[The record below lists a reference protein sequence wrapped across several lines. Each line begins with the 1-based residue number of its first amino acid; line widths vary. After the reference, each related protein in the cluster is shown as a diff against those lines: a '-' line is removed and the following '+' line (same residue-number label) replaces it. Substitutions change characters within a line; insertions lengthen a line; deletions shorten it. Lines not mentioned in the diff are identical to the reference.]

1 MTIQKSRTLVVWCA
15 DWPVAAALG
24 DAGLPRHLPA
34 AVFAQ
39 NRVQAYNQAAREFGI
54 KRGMRRRDAQS
65 RCPEVQVLAA
75 DEARD
80 ARVFEEVLVR
90 LEELRPGV
98 MPLRPGLVAL
108 RSPARFYGGEAEA
121 GAAIAEC
128 VVGLGIWDVR
138 IGIADELF
146 TAEQAAR
153 SAGLQETYAV
163 PADGGSTAFLRALPV
178 HVLED
183 ANAVSLLQRLGL
195 TTLGGLADLPG
206 ADVKARFGAQAA
218 WVRQVIHGEGARP
231 VTGRTPPPELATE
244 VAFEPPLDSA
254 EAVCF
259 SARQS
264 AEGLV
269 KGLAARQEVCVE
281 VRIEVETEVVNL
293 SVAPGSL
300 SGSQPTRVWAHP
312 RWFSAADLIDRL
324 HWQLVGTLRVGD
336 IRSAVTGVRF
346 VPEVVVPESVHADGL
361 WGGTDERV
369 ERGVARVQGLIGH
382 EGVVRPVLQGGRSPR
397 DRQAQVPW
405 GDRPTTLRDRA
416 LPWPGSIPSPAPAR
430 VLADPWPAEV
440 CDQAGRPV
448 VVLPRGGLSGDPAR
462 YRPSAGQGSTE
473 PWQRV
478 ASWAGPWPVT
488 EGWWEPDGGRR
499 IARFQ
504 LVGVDGRAW
513 LATFDTDHW
522 LTEASYD

>member
-1 MTIQKSRTLVVWCA
+1 MSAAHAMNRTLVVWCA
-15 DWPVAAALG
+15 DWPVASALG
-24 DAGLPRHLPA
+24 EQGLPRHLPA

-39 NRVQAYNQAAREFGI
+39 NRVQASNQAARDFGI

-75 DEARD
+75 DELRD
-80 ARVFEEVLVR
+80 TRAFEEVLTR

-128 VVGLGIWDVR
+128 VVGLGVWDVR

-163 PADGGSTAFLRALPV
+163 PVEGGSAAFLRALPV

-183 ANAVSLLQRLGL
+183 ANTVSLLQRLGL

-218 WVRQVIHGEGARP
+218 WVRRVIHGEGLRP
-231 VTGRTPPPELATE
+231 VAGRTPPPELATE

-259 SARQS
+259 SSRQ
-264 AEGLV
+264 AAGGFV
-269 KGLAARQEVCVE
+269 KGLAARQEVCTE
-281 VRIEVETEVVNL
+281 VRIEVAMET
-293 SVAPGSL
+293 ASL
-300 SGSQPTRVWAHP
+300 SRGADSCRTWAHP
-312 RWFSAADLIDRL
+312 RWFSSADLIDRL
-324 HWQLVGTLRVGD
+324 HWQLAGVDGGG
-336 IRSAVTGVRF
+336 AVTQVRF
-346 VPEVVVPESVHADGL
+346 VPEVAVPEAVHADGL
-361 WGGTDERV
+361 WGGTDQRV
-369 ERGVARVQGLIGH
+369 ERGIARVQGLLGR
-382 EGVVRPVLQGGRSPR
+382 EAVVAPVIQGGRSPR
-397 DRQAQVPW
+397 ERQAYVPW

-416 LPWPGSIPSPAPAR
+416 LPWPGSIPPPAPAR

-440 CDQAGRPV
+440 CDQAGRQV
-448 VVLPRGGLSGDPAR
+448 VVLPRGGLSGEPVR
-462 YRPSAGQGSTE
+462 YRPTAAQ
-473 PWQRV
+473 PWQRI

-488 EGWWEPDGGRR
+488 DGWWEPGGGRR
-499 IARFQ
+499 VARFQ

-522 LTEASYD
+522 VTEASYD

>member
-1 MTIQKSRTLVVWCA
+1 MSERQRATMSRTLVVWCA
-15 DWPVAAALG
+15 DWPVAAALA

-39 NRVQAYNQAAREFGI
+39 NRVQACNQAARDFGI

-75 DEARD
+75 DDARD

-108 RSPARFYGGEAEA
+108 RSPARFYGGETEA

-163 PADGGSTAFLRALPV
+163 PAAGGSAVFLRALPV
-178 HVLED
+178 HVLDD
-183 ANAVSLLQRLGL
+183 ADAVSLLQRLGL
-195 TTLGGLADLPG
+195 TTLGDLADLPG

-218 WVRQVIHGEGARP
+218 WVRRVIHGEGARP

-259 SARQS
+259 SARQA
-264 AEGLV
+264 AEGFV
-269 KGLAARQEVCVE
+269 KGLAARQEVCTE
-281 VRIEVETEVVNL
+281 VRIEVEMEDAAD
-293 SVAPGSL
+293 SVR
-300 SGSQPTRVWAHP
+300 TWAHP
-312 RWFSAADLIDRL
+312 RWFSSADLIDRL
-324 HWQLVGTLRVGD
+324 HWQLAGVVAGG
-336 IRSAVTGVRF
+336 AVTLVRL
-346 VPEVVVPESVHADGL
+346 VPEVAVSEAVHADGL
-361 WGGTDERV
+361 WGGTNERV
-369 ERGVARVQGLIGH
+369 DRGIARVQGLLGH
-382 EGVVRPVLQGGRSPR
+382 EAVVAPVLQGGRSPS
-397 DRQAQVPW
+397 DRQAYVPW
-405 GDRPTTLRDRA
+405 GDRPSTLRDRT
-416 LPWPGSIPSPAPAR
+416 LPWPGSIPPPAPAR

-440 CDQAGRPV
+440 CDQAGRQV
-448 VVLPRGGLSGDPAR
+448 VVLPRGGVSAEPVR
-462 YRPSAGQGSTE
+462 YRPSTGQ

-488 EGWWEPDGGRR
+488 EAWWEPGVGRR
-499 IARFQ
+499 VARFQ

>member
-1 MTIQKSRTLVVWCA
+1 MNRTLVVWCA

-24 DAGLPRHLPA
+24 EQGLPRHLPA

-39 NRVQAYNQAAREFGI
+39 NRVQACNQAARDFGI

-75 DEARD
+75 DDTRD
-80 ARVFEEVLVR
+80 TRAFEEVLTR

-108 RSPARFYGGEAEA
+108 RSPARFYGGETEA

-128 VVGLGIWDVR
+128 VVELGVWDVR

-153 SAGLQETYAV
+153 STGLQETYAV
-163 PADGGSTAFLRALPV
+163 PADGGSAVFLRALPV

-195 TTLGGLADLPG
+195 ATLGGLADLPG
-206 ADVKARFGAQAA
+206 ADVKARFGAQAE
-218 WVRQVIHGEGARP
+218 WVRRVIHGEGARP
-231 VTGRTPPPELATE
+231 VAGRTPPPELTTE

-259 SARQS
+259 SARQT
-264 AEGLV
+264 AEGFV
-269 KGLAARQEVCVE
+269 KGLAARQEVCTE
-281 VRIEVETEVVNL
+281 VRIEVETESAGAL
-293 SVAPGSL
+293 QGTAGPASVR
-300 SGSQPTRVWAHP
+300 TWAHP
-312 RWFSAADLIDRL
+312 RWFGAADLIDRL
-324 HWQLVGTLRVGD
+324 HWQLVGTLRAGD
-336 IRSAVTGVRF
+336 IRSAVTRVRLIPEVA
-346 VPEVVVPESVHADGL
+346 VPEAVHADGL
-361 WGGTDERV
+361 WGGTDQRV
-369 ERGVARVQGLIGH
+369 ERGIARVQGLLGR
-382 EGVVRPVLQGGRSPR
+382 EAVVAPVLQGGRSPR
-397 DRQAQVPW
+397 DRQAYVPW
-405 GDRPTTLRDRA
+405 GDRPTTLRDRV
-416 LPWPGSIPSPAPAR
+416 LPWPGSIPPPAPAR
-430 VLADPWPAEV
+430 VLDDPWPAEV
-440 CDQAGRPV
+440 CDQAGRQV
-448 VVLPRGGLSGDPAR
+448 VVLPRGGVSGDPAR
-462 YRPSAGQGSTE
+462 YRPAAGQ

-488 EGWWEPDGGRR
+488 EGWWEPGGGRR
-499 IARFQ
+499 VARFQ

>member
-1 MTIQKSRTLVVWCA
+1 MSRTLVVWCA

-24 DAGLPRHLPA
+24 EQGLPRHLPA

-39 NRVQAYNQAAREFGI
+39 NRVQASNQAAREFGI
-54 KRGMRRRDAQS
+54 RRGMRRRDAQS

-75 DEARD
+75 DDARD

-218 WVRQVIHGEGARP
+218 WVRRVIHGEGARP
-231 VTGRTPPPELATE
+231 VTGRTPPPELTTE

-259 SARQS
+259 SSRQA
-264 AEGLV
+264 AEGFV
-269 KGLAARQEVCVE
+269 KGLAARQEVCTE
-281 VRIEVETEVVNL
+281 VRIEIGMED
-293 SVAPGSL
+293 VADSCR
-300 SGSQPTRVWAHP
+300 TWAHP
-312 RWFSAADLIDRL
+312 RWFSAVDLIDRL
-324 HWQLVGTLRVGD
+324 HWQLAGAVSAGGGG
-336 IRSAVTGVRF
+336 AVTRVRF
-346 VPEVVVPESVHADGL
+346 VPEVAVSEAVHADGL

-369 ERGVARVQGLIGH
+369 DRGIARVQGLLGH
-382 EGVVRPVLQGGRSPR
+382 EAVVAPVLQGGRSPR
-397 DRQAQVPW
+397 DRQAYVPW
-405 GDRPTTLRDRA
+405 GDRPSTLRDRT
-416 LPWPGSIPSPAPAR
+416 LPWPGSIPPPAPAR

-448 VVLPRGGLSGDPAR
+448 VVLPRGGVSADPVR
-462 YRPSAGQGSTE
+462 YRPSAGE

-488 EGWWEPDGGRR
+488 EAWWEPGGGRR
-499 IARFQ
+499 VARFQ